1 MLHFKSFLQNFQ
13 VCRISYCKSNKHV
26 HVLKLRLDEPIKIG
40 KGTDMGEEREKKIE
54 YFLPYCYLILPLDVE
69 CFGTIFDTLHTYM

>member
-1 MLHFKSFLQNFQ
+1 M
-13 VCRISYCKSNKHV
+13 

-40 KGTDMGEEREKKIE
+40 KVTDMGEEREKKIE
-54 YFLPYCYLILPLDVE
+54 YFFPYCYLILPLDVE

>member
-1 MLHFKSFLQNFQ
+1 M
-13 VCRISYCKSNKHV
+13 

-40 KGTDMGEEREKKIE
+40 KGTDMGEEREIKNRI
-54 YFLPYCYLILPLDVE
+54 FLSIVLFDITYVPLDVE